1 MPLAKPTAVPEVIA
15 ASTAGLANRDK
26 FDFWHSVVC
35 RTVVDLECRPQGKNE
50 FDASVQSV
58 RFDAFNLSAIEATA
72 HSVSRLPSG
81 ISRSGSDAL
90 IFNFVVAGRGLA
102 EQDGRSVVLCPGDGA
117 VCDAERPY
125 KLRFDDAFKVL
136 AVKLPKAALS
146 HRAAS
151 VHRVTALSL
160 AESGQLC
167 PIVFAYLVGLTER
180 AAHLGAS
187 SAEKVTGN
195 FIDLL
200 GAALDEAISNSPL
213 PLSEYRSMA
222 LMRVREFVERHLG
235 DCELDPGAV
244 ASTLK
249 LSPRYINKLFEADG
263 TSLARYIWRRRVER
277 AAIDLRDPAMQ
288 AVGVSAIA
296 MGLGFNDLSHFS
308 RVFRQR
314 FGMSPRDY
322 RSGGTRAIE
331 RPGNATRAPRD

>member
-1 MPLAKPTAVPEVIA
+1 MPLATPAAAPEVITA
-15 ASTAGLANRDK
+15 TTAGLADRDK
-26 FDFWHSVVC
+26 FDFWHDVVC
-35 RTVVDLECRPQGKNE
+35 RTVVDLECRPQGKDQ
-50 FDASVQSV
+50 FDASVQGV
-58 RFDAFNLSAIEATA
+58 RFNAFSLSSIEATA
-72 HSVSRLPSG
+72 HRVSRLPSG

-90 IFNFVVAGRGLA
+90 IFNFVVAGRALA
-102 EQDGRSVVLCPGDGA
+102 EQDGRSVVLGPGDGA

-125 KLRFDDAFKVL
+125 TLRFDNAFKVL
-136 AVKLPKAALS
+136 AVKLPRAALS

-167 PIVFAYLVGLTER
+167 PILFAYLVGLTER

-187 SAEKVTGN
+187 SADKVTGN
-195 FIDLL
+195 FVDLL

-235 DCELDPGAV
+235 DCELDPATV

-263 TSLARYIWRRRVER
+263 TSLSRYIWRRRVER
-277 AAIDLRDPAMQ
+277 AATDLRDPAMQ
-288 AVGVSAIA
+288 ALGISAIA
-296 MGLGFNDLSHFS
+296 MALGFNDLSHFS

-322 RSGGTRAIE
+322 RVDGPQGH
-331 RPGNATRAPRD
+331 